1 MTRAIYAIEQLKAC
15 VEKLEQNENTT
26 LPTMLEIINY
36 CLTAPPLLTLQDSPL
51 HILQDSKIPYSI
63 VRDWYIGNSLDYI
76 EDSLS
81 VLLEQ
86 WEKTYKK
93 KRHDPEQIANQF
105 VRLVND
111 IHEYFENTQLALN
124 MSFSEDNVLASVELK
139 EKLKQMNIEL
149 IQKMVSDKFRNA
161 QEIYRQ
167 RSLEYLKQLL
177 LLKNQSF
184 VALFAY
190 DLKYQGREL
199 ECRCRQIL
207 DIGLTRLSDILSLDS
222 EFIDRANK
230 EATLNYDES
239 DIITKEDI
247 KILTSDVG
255 DCKSITFIESQ
266 FCEFRSVYEKIN
278 VLSIGPNWVSML
290 KQLIQERLSSE
301 IYPEDE
307 SMVQSQLKW
316 LHVLVLPW
324 MSYIMPN
331 SGNKEDDWIEFLR
344 QKIIAEHTLYH
355 AIYQRRITA
364 VLDTIWDAPEA
375 KGALLDLQI
384 TANRCKLLNDLQNKL
399 VQELK
404 GRLLHLGV
412 SVCDIL
418 EWYIMSVRCLRDID
432 PSCKILMLITEI
444 IQDYLSTHRMNVAQA
459 VVDIIRSPE
468 SHNVELRTSHDN
480 PYIFTPEELEK
491 VNFKSNTIEKDV
503 LGNLKKLQ
511 EQSADVTAT
520 LISMCN
526 PLKDFATAYSEKL
539 GEVLF
544 YTKEYDVD
552 AEILSLEVLKLNF
565 PPDTFTHCDIM
576 LKDISDSKR
585 TDKAIHGNIE
595 IDPTLHPIII
605 SKKYWPKE
613 DDDNINGENENL
625 VNALFKLWPDY
636 KRDQEKYKK
645 EYGHVKASRKLKFL
659 PNLGTVTLD
668 LVFKSGREN
677 SFVVRPEAAAIIKLF
692 ENDDAAFTKE
702 EMISKLKIKKNVA
715 VSCLNTWVEEGV
727 LQLNADGKYSLVEV

>member
-1 MTRAIYAIEQLKAC
+1 
-15 VEKLEQNENTT
+15 
-26 LPTMLEIINY
+26 
-36 CLTAPPLLTLQDSPL
+36 
-51 HILQDSKIPYSI
+51 
-63 VRDWYIGNSLDYI
+63 
-76 EDSLS
+76 
-81 VLLEQ
+81 
-86 WEKTYKK
+86 
-93 KRHDPEQIANQF
+93 
-105 VRLVND
+105 
-111 IHEYFENTQLALN
+111 
-124 MSFSEDNVLASVELK
+124 
-139 EKLKQMNIEL
+139 MNIEL

-399 VQELK
+399 VQ
-404 GRLLHLGV
+404 
-412 SVCDIL
+412 D
-418 EWYIMSVRCLRDID
+418 
-432 PSCKILMLITEI
+432 
-444 IQDYLSTHRMNVAQA
+444 THRMNVAQA

-565 PPDTFTHCDIM
+565 PPDTFAHCDIM

-636 KRDQEKYKK
+636 KR
-645 EYGHVKASRKLKFL
+645 
-659 PNLGTVTLD
+659 
-668 LVFKSGREN
+668 
-677 SFVVRPEAAAIIKLF
+677 
-692 ENDDAAFTKE
+692 
-702 EMISKLKIKKNVA
+702 
-715 VSCLNTWVEEGV
+715 
-727 LQLNADGKYSLVEV
+727 

>member
-1 MTRAIYAIEQLKAC
+1 MTRAIYAFEQLKAC

-36 CLTAPPLLTLQDSPL
+36 CLTTPPLLTLQDSPL
-51 HILQDSKIPYSI
+51 HILQDSKIPYSM

-105 VRLVND
+105 VRLVNNV
-111 IHEYFENTQLALN
+111 HECFENTQLALN
-124 MSFSEDNVLASVELK
+124 MSLSEDNALASVELK
-139 EKLKQMNIEL
+139 DKLKRVSIEL
-149 IQKMVSDKFRNA
+149 IQKMVSDKFRDA

-184 VALFAY
+184 VTLFAY

-199 ECRCRQIL
+199 EY
-207 DIGLTRLSDILSLDS
+207 ILSLDA

-230 EATLNYDES
+230 EARLNYDES
-239 DIITKEDI
+239 DNITKEDI
-247 KILTSDVG
+247 KTLTLDVG
-255 DCKSITFIESQ
+255 DCKSMTFIESQ

-278 VLSIGPNWVSML
+278 ALSLGPNWVSML

-301 IYPEDE
+301 VCPEDE

-331 SGNKEDDWIEFLR
+331 SGNKEDNWIEFLR

-355 AIYQRRITA
+355 AIYQRRITT
-364 VLDTIWDAPEA
+364 VLDIIWDAPEA

-384 TANRCKLLNDLQNKL
+384 TANRCKLLNDLQNNL

-418 EWYIMSVRCLRDID
+418 EC
-432 PSCKILMLITEI
+432 
-444 IQDYLSTHRMNVAQA
+444 THRINVAQA

-468 SHNVELRTSHDN
+468 SHNVELRTLHDN
-480 PYIFTPEELEK
+480 PYMFTSEELER
-491 VNFKSNTIEKDV
+491 VNFKSNTVEKDI

-526 PLKDFATAYSEKL
+526 PLKGFATAYSEKL

-605 SKKYWPKE
+605 SKKYWPEE
-613 DDDNINGENENL
+613 DDNNIDRDNEDFM
-625 VNALFKLWPDY
+625 NALFKLWPDY

-702 EMISKLKIKKNVA
+702 EMMSKLKIKKKVA
-715 VSCLNTWVEEGV
+715 VDCLNTWVEGDV